1 MAAVSERLKQMLRIF
16 RRESHRLLDS
26 ERTTVH
32 GADAMLMVL
41 QLVVAQVNK
50 QQSGEFRA
58 TLSDV
63 LLVWKNILADR
74 LGLTSPYD
82 EASRSE
88 RHDSIGKA
96 YEVFLKRS
104 NAVDLA
110 DVVVKYGSIRRDS
123 DPEELVSPAQ
133 LYDFL
138 SVTTVVSDAS
148 VPSTPPPLA
157 RTCTSRIK
165 STVRRVFLAYLS
177 LLVNA
182 KDDLAVALT
191 LDVPARAFSQQTFAD
206 VRREARRSSMSL
218 FLAVTSF
225 VRAIQLGG
233 KGYTPAPSDPLRK
246 HIKGLFAFIH
256 FLDGLQEN
264 LGEITDP
271 SVCASK
277 LLCAIQGVLVKG
289 CNSRDV
295 SRAVE
300 ETADHLKEE
309 ICKLCKAQKDTTL
322 REGSGISPAR
332 PKAFAVNHGTAYR
345 GRDTVKVLLALLDD
359 EAAAPLAANVAEL
372 LSEEQAVFDGIECT
386 SVLTWFR
393 SPEAPAGCSPEPLK
407 QRARSRLNLLKPK
420 THKRPRAVQSQFS
433 CTYRDEEERPLN
445 RVLVFP
451 SSSQFLTYV
460 HPAPKPKS
468 AAGTS
473 GKPSEM
479 VPMLVPR
486 SENVQPQPE
495 SIKTMTKKRKQADAP
510 TENEPLR
517 KKQHVKT
524 RVKSHKKL
532 IVGQSTLTSFFRV

>member
-1 MAAVSERLKQMLRIF
+1 MAAAVSERLKQMLRIF

-74 LGLTSPYD
+74 LGLTSPIR
-82 EASRSE
+82 RSE
-88 RHDSIGKA
+88 RHDYIGKA

-104 NAVDLA
+104 NSVDLV
-110 DVVVKYGSIRRDS
+110 DVVVKYGGIRRDS

-138 SVTTVVSDAS
+138 VVSDAS
-148 VPSTPPPLA
+148 IPSTLPPVTQ
-157 RTCTSRIK
+157 TCTSCIK

-191 LDVPARAFSQQTFAD
+191 LDVPTRAFSQQTFAD
-206 VRREARRSSMSL
+206 VRRAARQSGMSL

-233 KGYTPAPSDPLRK
+233 KSYTPAPSDPLRK
-246 HIKGLFAFIH
+246 HTKGLFAFIH

-295 SRAVE
+295 SRAAE
-300 ETADHLKEE
+300 ETVDHLMEE
-309 ICKLCKAQKDTTL
+309 ICKLHQAQKDTML
-322 REGSGISPAR
+322 GEGSGISPAR
-332 PKAFAVNHGTAYR
+332 PKAFTVNHGTAYR

-359 EAAAPLAANVAEL
+359 EAAAPPADNVAEL
-372 LSEEQAVFDGIECT
+372 LSEEQAALDGIQGT

-393 SPEAPAGCSPEPLK
+393 SPEAPAAGCSPEPLK
-407 QRARSRLNLLKPK
+407 QRARSRLNLFKPK
-420 THKRPRAVQSQFS
+420 KQNIPGAVQSQFS
-433 CTYRDEEERPLN
+433 CTYGDDEEEQPLN

-451 SSSQFLTYV
+451 SSSQVPTYV

-468 AAGTS
+468 AAETS
-473 GKPSEM
+473 GKLEM
-479 VPMLVPR
+479 VPTLVVR
-486 SENVQPQPE
+486 SENVQPQLE
-495 SIKTMTKKRKQADAP
+495 SIKTKKRKQADAP
-510 TENEPLR
+510 TENEPPQ
-517 KKQHVKT
+517 KKQHAKT